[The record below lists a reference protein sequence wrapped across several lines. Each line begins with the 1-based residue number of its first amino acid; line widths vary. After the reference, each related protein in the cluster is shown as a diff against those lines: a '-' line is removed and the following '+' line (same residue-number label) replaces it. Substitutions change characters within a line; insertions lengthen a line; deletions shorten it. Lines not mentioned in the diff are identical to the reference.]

1 MPAGGHPRLA
11 LPRNLPRPS
20 IPAFLRGPRLQ
31 VANLAVFFTVAY
43 LTVDFP
49 NPPEKVAASV
59 ALAVVLEAAVVRL
72 REGDLGVP
80 WGAIIG
86 TAAAWLVLDGVTW
99 LPFLVLPALVVFARQ
114 FVRWRGR
121 NLFNANN
128 LAMSALLV
136 AGVVRVGVN
145 DWGAAPQ
152 VVGLIVLFGSIS
164 TSRVNRLDLAAMYLG
179 FSALVYFAVATSLG
193 WGLPTVWLWAL
204 SPLQVMIGFFAVTDP
219 ATSPGSDRWAKAA
232 YALFVVLL
240 GVPATVAGF
249 VEAPI
254 FALLAAAP
262 QRHLVVGGVERVK
275 AAVRERRRPSPAGG
289 GLP

>member
-1 MPAGGHPRLA
+1 
-11 LPRNLPRPS
+11 
-20 IPAFLRGPRLQ
+20 
-31 VANLAVFFTVAY
+31 VANLAVFFAVAY

-49 NPPEKVAASV
+49 NPPEQVAASV
-59 ALAVVLEAAVVRL
+59 AVAVALEAGVVWFQ
-72 REGDLGVP
+72 EGDWGVP

-86 TAAAWLVLDGVTW
+86 TSAAWLVLDGFGW
-99 LPFLVLPALVVFARQ
+99 LPYLVLPGFVVLARR
-114 FVRWRGR
+114 FVRWRGS
-121 NLFNANN
+121 NLWNANN
-128 LAMSALLV
+128 LAMSILLL

-152 VVGLIVLFGSIS
+152 VVGLIVLFGAVS
-164 TSRVNRLDLAAMYLG
+164 TSRVDRLDLAAMYLA
-179 FSALVYFAVATSLG
+179 FSAGVYLVVATVLG
-193 WGLPTVWLWAL
+193 WGLPTVWLWSL

-232 YALFVVLL
+232 YALLVVLL

-262 QRHLVVGGVERVK
+262 QRHLVVGGVERVQG
-275 AAVRERRRPSPAGG
+275 ALRAWREPAPADLPRG